1 MQEKI
6 TLTNIL
12 KELRE
17 IKQKIEK
24 IEESIEDLMDSVL
37 TPEEEKLLNEVEE
50 KIRRGDYSDFI
61 PLEKLDEA
69 LEE

>member
-1 MQEKI
+1 MQETI
-6 TLTNIL
+6 TLKDIL

-24 IEESIEDLMDSVL
+24 IEESIEDLMDSML
-37 TPEEEKLLNEVEE
+37 TPEEEELLEEIKE
-50 KIRRGDYSDFI
+50 KIRKGDYSDFI